1 MQLTTILLGWQLKL
15 APWLP
20 RLLLNPRAINGVIVY
35 LVYKNPNCL
44 YTIVYL
50 ESYIKS

>member
-1 MQLTTILLGWQLKL
+1 MQLTTILLGRQLKL
-15 APWLP
+15 APWFP
-20 RLLLNPRAINGVIVY
+20 YNYFNPRAINGVIVY